1 MTTTIAQIRAGLAGA
16 LAAVQDGSGSPEI
29 YAYAKDGPT
38 TPCVRVLRPEEITYD
53 IAMQGGG
60 DSYIFIVQALV
71 GLIDDQ
77 SAQENLDAMLS
88 RDGVQSIKTAIEQK
102 DGSGD
107 ASLGGAVDQAWVK
120 SCTGYQ
126 VYSVGGADVLGA
138 QFLVQI
144 ETTG

>member
-1 MTTTIAQIRAGLAGA
+1 MTTTIAQIRAGLAEA
-16 LAAVQDGSGSPEI
+16 LAAVQDGNGSPEI

-60 DSYIFIVQALV
+60 DSYIFIIQALV

-88 RDGVQSIKTAIEQK
+88 RDGPQSIKTAVET
-102 DGSGD
+102 DS
-107 ASLGGAVDQAWVK
+107 SLGGVIDDLRVTR
-120 SCTGYQ
+120 STGYET
-126 VYSVGGADVLGA
+126 YSVGGADVLGA
-138 QFLVQI
+138 MFTVQV
-144 ETTG
+144 ETSH